1 MMFSSAQFPS
11 TDGLWPSLSIVILV
25 VAAAATLLILWRRY
39 LSRRMLLRRVAELE
53 ALSAAGRAIVASELD
68 VTALCELIAVE
79 AGKVIEN
86 RTFQVGL
93 FENQFYRIMFWTIDN
108 QQQEVPQAFDI
119 NKEEGLIGWV
129 RQSQSPLLIRDFQRD
144 LRSLPASPRYI
155 SQDPPRSAIFI
166 PLVSGDET
174 IGVVAAQSDQPNRF
188 SEEDLRRLM
197 ILANQSAAAIANAR
211 LYEQERMR
219 AAHLELVGQIARQVN
234 AVQDLEEIF
243 NQVVKLTQDTF
254 NFFPVNIFGI
264 DPQSNDAILQASSD
278 QAILPYSAHL
288 RAGRGIVGAAS
299 FTHETIVSNNTAED
313 PRFVATLDEISGE
326 ATLNTKAEIA
336 IPLIVDNQVLGVLDV
351 QSPTV
356 GVFTEIEKTVLEAL
370 AAEVA
375 SAIHKAQQLAWQQG
389 QAWIT
394 TAQLQVAEA
403 ISRSRDLD
411 EILSA
416 ITLLT
421 PMLVGV
427 SRCCILLWDNELQI
441 YWGAAS
447 SAANSAT
454 EDAFAKVSVR
464 IGDWHA
470 LDAVHVGQQSLNTQ
484 QIPPWFTD
492 PPAESSIAERGLQLH
507 PLIVSGASQPQ
518 GVLVVDQ
525 FEATPRLQEGSQPGE
540 RRQELLLNI
549 VQQAAQA
556 IESARLRIA
565 QQEEAWVNTAL
576 LQVAEAVNSLIDL
589 NEILDTIVRL
599 VPMLVGV
606 QSVMILIRDD
616 EREIFV
622 PGPSFGIGT
631 MGRGLLATLE
641 INDQEF
647 RAMTSSK
654 AAAQFPSEIVYSIR
668 LPGWLET
675 VLETHAA
682 HAFPLNAQGRLVGAM
697 MVGMPSDSHQP
708 LSMRRLNILNGIAQ
722 QAATAVVNNQLYKE
736 SAERARLQ
744 QELNVAHE
752 IQASFLPEGNPDI
765 PGCDVAS
772 FWQAARQVSGDFY
785 DFLPRSDGSW
795 GIVIADVADKG
806 VPAAL
811 FMALSRTILRTVG
824 FNRRDPGQVLT
835 RVNEIINIDAESDLF
850 VTVFY
855 AIWDPKTKVISF
867 ANGGHN
873 PPIIMNKKGE
883 PRLLKAPGIALG
895 VLPDINIATHT
906 VRLEREDTLIL
917 YTDGVTEAINEDY
930 DEFGMERL
938 YLTARAARR
947 RNAQSMV
954 KAISDSIQDH
964 AGGTPQF
971 DDVTLVIL
979 KRE

>member
-1 MMFSSAQFPS
+1 MFSSAQFPL

-835 RVNEIINIDAESDLF
+835 RVNEIINIDSESDLF
-850 VTVFY
+850 VTFFY

>member
-1 MMFSSAQFPS
+1 MFSSAQFPL

>member
-1 MMFSSAQFPS
+1 
-11 TDGLWPSLSIVILV
+11 
-25 VAAAATLLILWRRY
+25 
-39 LSRRMLLRRVAELE
+39 LRRVAELE

-464 IGDWHA
+464 IGEWHA

-697 MVGMPSDSHQP
+697 MVGMPSDTHQP

-855 AIWDPKTKVISF
+855 AIWDPKTKAISF

-873 PPIIMNKKGE
+873 PPIIMNQKGE
-883 PRLLKAPGIALG
+883 SRLLRAPGIALG
-895 VLPDINIATHT
+895 VLPDINITTHT
-906 VRLEREDTLIL
+906 VHLERGDTLIL

>member
-1 MMFSSAQFPS
+1 MFSSAQFPL

-917 YTDGVTEAINEDY
+917 YTDGVTEAMDAQHS
-930 DEFGMERL
+930 EFGEERL
-938 YLTARAARR
+938 RRVLLDNRHASAEDMAA
-947 RNAQSMV
+947 ALEGTLGAFTGAADPSDDITFVIV
-954 KAISDSIQDH
+954 KR
-964 AGGTPQF
+964 G
-971 DDVTLVIL
+971 
-979 KRE
+979 

>member
-1 MMFSSAQFPS
+1 MMFSSAQFPL